1 MSESKV
7 IWMIMSSIHNLLR
20 NELLIQ
26 QTTTMDRDQL
36 KELRPLIPSAL
47 TENSKEVEQFQNEV
61 LRPILK
67 FQHTFFEHYF
77 NSNSQFLKLIQEKK
91 SRLEFQNKISQFI
104 SNQAN
109 IKHQLIGSVIGLLAD
124 EELNYYQSNS
134 AELNKR
140 ISQMVCQRISD
151 TFY

>member
-1 MSESKV
+1 
-7 IWMIMSSIHNLLR
+7 
-20 NELLIQ
+20 
-26 QTTTMDRDQL
+26 MDRNQL

-47 TENSKEVEQFQNEV
+47 TENTKEIEHFQNEV

-67 FQHTFFEHYF
+67 FQHTFLEHYF
-77 NSNSQFLKLIQEKK
+77 RSNAQFLKLIQEKK

-124 EELNYYQSNS
+124 EELNYYHANR

-140 ISQMVCQRISD
+140 INQMLCQRVSD

>member
-1 MSESKV
+1 
-7 IWMIMSSIHNLLR
+7 
-20 NELLIQ
+20 
-26 QTTTMDRDQL
+26 MDRDQL

-47 TENSKEVEQFQNEV
+47 TENSKEIERFQNEV

-67 FQHTFFEHYF
+67 FQHTFFEQYF
-77 NSNSQFLKLIQEKK
+77 KSNSQFLKLIQEKK
-91 SRLEFQNKISQFI
+91 SRLEFQNKVSQFI

-124 EELNYYQSNS
+124 DELNYYHANS

-140 ISQMVCQRISD
+140 ISQMVCQCISD

>member
-1 MSESKV
+1 
-7 IWMIMSSIHNLLR
+7 
-20 NELLIQ
+20 
-26 QTTTMDRDQL
+26 MDREQL

-47 TENSKEVEQFQNEV
+47 TENTKEIEHFQNEV

-67 FQHTFFEHYF
+67 FQHTFFEYYF
-77 NSNSQFLKLIQEKK
+77 KNNSQFLKLIQEKK

-109 IKHQLIGSVIGLLAD
+109 IKHQLIGSVIGMLVD
-124 EELNYYQSNS
+124 EELNYYHANH

-140 ISQMVCQRISD
+140 ISQMVCQRVSD

>member
-1 MSESKV
+1 
-7 IWMIMSSIHNLLR
+7 
-20 NELLIQ
+20 
-26 QTTTMDRDQL
+26 MDRDQL

-47 TENSKEVEQFQNEV
+47 TENTKEIEHFQNEV

-67 FQHTFFEHYF
+67 FQHTFFEYYF
-77 NSNSQFLKLIQEKK
+77 KNNSQFLKLIQEKK

-109 IKHQLIGSVIGLLAD
+109 IKHQLIGSVIGMLVD
-124 EELNYYQSNS
+124 EELNYYHANH

>member
-1 MSESKV
+1 
-7 IWMIMSSIHNLLR
+7 
-20 NELLIQ
+20 
-26 QTTTMDRDQL
+26 MDRNQL

-47 TENSKEVEQFQNEV
+47 TENTKEIEHFQNEV
-61 LRPILK
+61 LR
-67 FQHTFFEHYF
+67 
-77 NSNSQFLKLIQEKK
+77 QFLKLIQEKK

-124 EELNYYQSNS
+124 EELNYYHANR

-140 ISQMVCQRISD
+140 INQMLCQRVSD

>member
-1 MSESKV
+1 
-7 IWMIMSSIHNLLR
+7 
-20 NELLIQ
+20 
-26 QTTTMDRDQL
+26 MDRDQL

-47 TENSKEVEQFQNEV
+47 IENSKEIEQFQNEV

-67 FQHTFFEHYF
+67 FQHAFFELYF
-77 NSNSQFLKLIQEKK
+77 KNNSQFLKLIQEKK

-104 SNQAN
+104 SNQSN
-109 IKHQLIGSVIGLLAD
+109 IKHQLIGSVIGMLAD
-124 EELNYYQSNS
+124 EELNYYHANR

-140 ISQMVCQRISD
+140 ISQMVCQRVSD

>member
-1 MSESKV
+1 
-7 IWMIMSSIHNLLR
+7 
-20 NELLIQ
+20 
-26 QTTTMDRDQL
+26 MDRDQL

-47 TENSKEVEQFQNEV
+47 LENTKEIEHFQNEV

-67 FQHTFFEHYF
+67 FQHAFFELYF
-77 NSNSQFLKLIQEKK
+77 KNNSQFLKLIQEKK
-91 SRLEFQNKISQFI
+91 SRLDFQNKISQFI

-109 IKHQLIGSVIGLLAD
+109 IKHQLIGSVIGMLAD
-124 EELNYYQSNS
+124 EELNYYHANH

-140 ISQMVCQRISD
+140 ISQMVCQRVSD

>member
-1 MSESKV
+1 
-7 IWMIMSSIHNLLR
+7 
-20 NELLIQ
+20 
-26 QTTTMDRDQL
+26 MDRDQL

-47 TENSKEVEQFQNEV
+47 TENTKEIEHFQNEV

-67 FQHTFFEHYF
+67 FQHTFFEYYF
-77 NSNSQFLKLIQEKK
+77 KNNSQFLKLIQEKK

-109 IKHQLIGSVIGLLAD
+109 IKHQLIGSVIGMLAD
-124 EELNYYQSNS
+124 DELTYYHANH

-140 ISQMVCQRISD
+140 ISQMVCQRVSD

>member
-1 MSESKV
+1 
-7 IWMIMSSIHNLLR
+7 
-20 NELLIQ
+20 
-26 QTTTMDRDQL
+26 MDREQL

-47 TENSKEVEQFQNEV
+47 TENAKEVECFQNEV

-67 FQHTFFEHYF
+67 FQHAFFEYYF
-77 NSNSQFLKLIQEKK
+77 TNNSQFTKLIQEKK

-109 IKHQLIGSVIGLLAD
+109 IKHQLIGSVIGLLATD
-124 EELNYYQSNS
+124 ELSYYHSNS

-140 ISQMVCQRISD
+140 ISQMICQRVSD

>member
-1 MSESKV
+1 
-7 IWMIMSSIHNLLR
+7 
-20 NELLIQ
+20 
-26 QTTTMDRDQL
+26 MDRDQL

-47 TENSKEVEQFQNEV
+47 TENTKEIEHFQNEV

-67 FQHTFFEHYF
+67 FQHTFFEYYF
-77 NSNSQFLKLIQEKK
+77 KNNSQFLKLIQEKK

-109 IKHQLIGSVIGLLAD
+109 IKHQLIGSVIGMLVD
-124 EELNYYQSNS
+124 DELNYYHANS

>member
-1 MSESKV
+1 
-7 IWMIMSSIHNLLR
+7 
-20 NELLIQ
+20 
-26 QTTTMDRDQL
+26 MDRNQL

-47 TENSKEVEQFQNEV
+47 TENTKEIEHFQNEV

-67 FQHTFFEHYF
+67 FQHTFFEYYF
-77 NSNSQFLKLIQEKK
+77 KNNSQFLKLIQEKK
-91 SRLEFQNKISQFI
+91 SRLEFQNKISQFV

-124 EELNYYQSNS
+124 EELNYYHANS
-134 AELNKR
+134 SELNKR
-140 ISQMVCQRISD
+140 INQMVCHRVSD

>member
-1 MSESKV
+1 
-7 IWMIMSSIHNLLR
+7 
-20 NELLIQ
+20 
-26 QTTTMDRDQL
+26 MDREQI

-47 TENSKEVEQFQNEV
+47 TENTKEIEHFQNEV

-67 FQHTFFEHYF
+67 FQHTFFEYYF
-77 NSNSQFLKLIQEKK
+77 KNNSQFLKLIQEKK

-109 IKHQLIGSVIGLLAD
+109 IKHQLIGSVIGMLVD
-124 EELNYYQSNS
+124 EELNYYHANH

-140 ISQMVCQRISD
+140 ISQMVCQRVSD

>member
-1 MSESKV
+1 
-7 IWMIMSSIHNLLR
+7 
-20 NELLIQ
+20 
-26 QTTTMDRDQL
+26 MDRDQL

-47 TENSKEVEQFQNEV
+47 TENTKEIEHFQNEV

-67 FQHTFFEHYF
+67 FQHTFFEYYF
-77 NSNSQFLKLIQEKK
+77 KNNSQFLKLIQEKK

-109 IKHQLIGSVIGLLAD
+109 IKHQLIGSVIGMLVD
-124 EELNYYQSNS
+124 DELNYYHANH

>member
-1 MSESKV
+1 
-7 IWMIMSSIHNLLR
+7 
-20 NELLIQ
+20 
-26 QTTTMDRDQL
+26 MDRNQL

-47 TENSKEVEQFQNEV
+47 TENTKEIEHFQNEV

-67 FQHTFFEHYF
+67 FQHTFFEYYF
-77 NSNSQFLKLIQEKK
+77 KNNSQFLKLIQERK

-124 EELNYYQSNS
+124 EELNYYHTNS

-140 ISQMVCQRISD
+140 ISQMICQRISD